1 MNKHI
6 GVSSF
11 FNSLFAV
18 SLLTLVVSLSS
29 AHAETAT
36 KYWNLVF
43 GMSQPLIL
51 KGGNIEVNYLT
62 EKWVFEYSHGWSLDL
77 NASPDEKALTDTER
91 TQGLSIFVPYSTGG
105 GIGYRFTPEFN
116 LRVEFKQHK
125 FQATNS
131 TKQTIKYT
139 TQDLGIGAYYFYQP
153 FKQHNF
159 LVVPSIR
166 YWPTINTS
174 LDNDIAVF
182 ENGEVHNAHD
192 FGLFGNVSLGW
203 QF

>member
-1 MNKHI
+1 MKKRI
-6 GVSSF
+6 GI
-11 FNSLFAV
+11 SLIFA
-18 SLLTLVVSLSS
+18 SLLILVASLST
-29 AHAETAT
+29 AHADTST
-36 KYWNLVF
+36 KHWNLVF

-62 EKWVFEYSHGWSLDL
+62 EKWVFEYSHGWNLDL
-77 NASPDEKALTDTER
+77 NASPDEQALTDTER
-91 TQGLSIFVPYSTGG
+91 AQGLDIFVPYSTGA

-116 LRVEFKQHK
+116 LRVEFKQHE

-131 TKQTIKYT
+131 ANQTVKYT

-153 FKQHNF
+153 FKKHNF
-159 LVVPSIR
+159 LVVPSVR

-174 LDNDIAVF
+174 LDNDKAIF
-182 ENGEVHNAHD
+182 DNGDVHNAHD
-192 FGLFGNVSLGW
+192 FGLFGNISLGW